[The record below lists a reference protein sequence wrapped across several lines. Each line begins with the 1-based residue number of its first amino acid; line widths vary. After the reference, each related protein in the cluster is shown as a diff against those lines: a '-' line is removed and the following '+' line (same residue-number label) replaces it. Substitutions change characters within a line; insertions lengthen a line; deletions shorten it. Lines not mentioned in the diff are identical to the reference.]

1 MEKYFIASDEE
12 RRDYYKYETSS
23 QIDNKEKNTLLY
35 RKFRHRIYELQI
47 LYIFD
52 EVSEK
57 IESCEASYQMK
68 LDYQKQLNNI
78 TDEYNGIIKEA
89 EKNWH
94 FYRHLM
100 NNIDFRSE
108 ESKKGGKDI
117 ESNVVN
123 EALIQAM
130 TVYIELDKNLIKIF
144 DKLNN
149 LYSLFI

>member
-1 MEKYFIASDEE
+1 MRKYFIGSDEE

-117 ESNVVN
+117 ESNLVN

-130 TVYIELDKNLIKIF
+130 TVYIELDKNLIKII

>member
-78 TDEYNGIIKEA
+78 TDEYNGIVREA

-94 FYRHLM
+94 FYRYLM

-117 ESNVVN
+117 ESNVIN

-130 TVYIELDKNLIKIF
+130 NVYIELDKNLIKII

>member
-1 MEKYFIASDEE
+1 
-12 RRDYYKYETSS
+12 
-23 QIDNKEKNTLLY
+23 
-35 RKFRHRIYELQI
+35 
-47 LYIFD
+47 
-52 EVSEK
+52 
-57 IESCEASYQMK
+57 MK

-78 TDEYNGIIKEA
+78 TVEYNGIIKEA